1 MIARGAPTLLMLLL
15 GFGRATQSRCQAAPR
30 IDGPLVPVTRAW
42 PVMGTMLVVTAW
54 VTDSSKVMPA
64 LLAARDSVR
73 LVDSLMSTYRSSS
86 DLSRLNASAGA
97 AEPVGVARQTMRVLQ
112 KARLYWRLSGGA
124 FDPTVG
130 PMLRAWGFE
139 QTRGRRPSRRE
150 LDSLRRLVGFGQV
163 ELDSVHSTAR
173 LPRVGMRLDLG
184 GIAKGFALDMARRAL
199 RHDAIGAGKLDLGGN
214 LLLFGRPPGARRRRV
229 EIVDPLRRDRVV
241 GGFTI
246 DSGAVA
252 TSGDYE
258 HYVVVE
264 GRRYGHLIDP
274 RTGEPSRGVLSATAI
289 GPLGEWSDGL
299 SATLFLLG
307 PGRGVRLADSLAGVG
322 AIWILDRGQARPALR
337 DLVCSAR
344 IAPLFTPELRQ
355 SSATAGRCRTRRD
368 STTSAPDLSITP
380 SRREAHAAASA
391 AGRS

>member
-1 MIARGAPTLLMLLL
+1 MLLACLL
-15 GFGRATQSRCQAAPR
+15 GIGRPAQGRCQAAPR
-30 IDGPLVPVTRAW
+30 TDGQLIRETRAW
-42 PVMGTMLVVTAW
+42 PVMGTMFVVTAW
-54 VTDSSKVMPA
+54 VADTSQLVPA

-86 DLSRLNASAGA
+86 DLSRLNAAAGA
-97 AEPVGVARQTMRVLQ
+97 GEPVPVARQTMRVLQ
-112 KARLYWRLSGGA
+112 MARLYWRLSGGA

-130 PMLRAWGFE
+130 PMVRAWGFE
-139 QTRGRRPSRRE
+139 RTRGRRPSGRE
-150 LDSLRRLVGFGQV
+150 LDSLRRLVGFGDV
-163 ELDSVHSTAR
+163 ELDSVRSTVR

-199 RHDAIGAGKLDLGGN
+199 RHDAIVAGKLDLGGN
-214 LLLFGRPPGARRRRV
+214 LLLFGRPPGGGPWHV
-229 EIVDPLRRDRVV
+229 EIVDPLHRDRVA

-258 HYVVVE
+258 HYVVIQ

-274 RTGEPSRGVLSATAI
+274 RTGAPSAGVLSATAI

-299 SATLFLLG
+299 SATLFLMG
-307 PGRGVRLADSLAGVG
+307 PDAGARLADSLPGVG
-322 AIWILDRGQARPALR
+322 AIWILNRGQSRLAWR

-344 IAPLFTPELRQ
+344 IATRFAPELRPPETSTQ
-355 SSATAGRCRTRRD
+355 RCRTPRH
-368 STTSAPDLSITP
+368 STTSREPGRTP
-380 SRREAHAAASA
+380 VAVPARPVKP
-391 AGRS
+391 